1 MASSPEDYD
10 FMILVGQDAKSWEYF
25 MDEIDKTIQK
35 DLNEFIGYE
44 FFSFVANRAIFC
56 HKLDIGFIKT
66 DICAAMK
73 ALST

>member
-44 FFSFVANRAIFC
+44 FFSFVAIAVVFLIVMFY
-56 HKLDIGFIKT
+56 IKT
-66 DICAAMK
+66 KI
-73 ALST
+73 TGPI